1 MHYDFLALDSGILP
15 ISARY
20 ALNEMPANLFYY
32 YGGDKGSFQA
42 LKWRGTLAMSER

>member
-1 MHYDFLALDSGILP
+1 MHYDFLALDSGILS

-32 YGGDKGSFQA
+32 YGGDKGVF
-42 LKWRGTLAMSER
+42 KR